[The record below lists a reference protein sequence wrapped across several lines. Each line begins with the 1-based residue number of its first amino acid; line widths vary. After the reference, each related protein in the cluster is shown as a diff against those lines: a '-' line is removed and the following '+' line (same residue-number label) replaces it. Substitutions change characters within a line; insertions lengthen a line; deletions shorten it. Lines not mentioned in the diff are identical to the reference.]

1 MNFGSARQ
9 TVVNELSGTTTLPL
23 VSSRVKPY
31 VVVPTCRNS
40 AYSTSMT
47 KAAINYRFFNICI
60 DSSMSSSFTWY
71 LKLDN
76 TSNDLVEVIGAYFD
90 AFIVTK

>member
-1 MNFGSARQ
+1 MNFGIAGQ

-23 VSSRVKPY
+23 VSSQEKPY

-40 AYSTSMT
+40 FYSTSMSA
-47 KAAINYRFFNICI
+47 AAINYRFFNICI

-76 TSNDLVEVIGAYFD
+76 TSNELIDFIGAYFD